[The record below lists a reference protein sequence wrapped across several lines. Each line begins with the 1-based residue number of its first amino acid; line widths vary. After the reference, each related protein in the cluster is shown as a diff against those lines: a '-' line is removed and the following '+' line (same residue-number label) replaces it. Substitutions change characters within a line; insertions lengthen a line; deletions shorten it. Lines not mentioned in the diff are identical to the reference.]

1 MGIKRIHIFA
11 YFLYFCCQN
20 AWWNS
25 VIYFLGGRGGDLMR
39 IITGGVIKVNIFVKG
54 YFFGAN
60 LCGEIILIIFERPI
74 L

>member
-1 MGIKRIHIFA
+1 
-11 YFLYFCCQN
+11 
-20 AWWNS
+20 
-25 VIYFLGGRGGDLMR
+25 MR